1 MNKLAYSYLRFSTP
15 EQAGGDSRRR
25 QLDLARTYA
34 AQHGLVLDAG
44 LSFRDLGMSAF
55 HGRNAREGALRAF
68 LDAVEL
74 GLVPRGSHLLVES
87 LDRLSRD
94 RVLLAQSLF
103 LRIVEA
109 GITIVTL
116 IDERSYSAESLNRSP
131 MDLIVS
137 LVCMMRANEESV
149 TKSARLRAAWTRKR
163 AELGTKPAMG
173 RCPGWL
179 RLDKTAGRFVERERE
194 ADVIRRIYAE
204 AAAGLGQYAIAR
216 KLNAEAVPMF
226 NSGNQRG
233 KAWGPKYIRTLL
245 TAPAVRGTYIPC
257 ITGRDAHGRL
267 LLQPQA
273 PVEGYYPAVVD
284 PATCEA
290 VAHAQ
295 EARRRAFPGARASAD
310 LSATPGRLGRVAPV
324 ANLLAGLGRC
334 PLCGCTMQ
342 LQRGET
348 GRTDWR
354 YLTCSRGYIGAGCE
368 RRHIRYSGIEAV
380 LSKGI
385 DQLVRYCPTQILD
398 PAVKKQRLKQVRSR
412 LAELR
417 FRRMALEADAPL
429 LLALKARS
437 LSVIAEVEAE
447 EQALV
452 AERRR
457 MRPGTAGWLD
467 VTLRARLEQL
477 RALALSEP
485 LDPPLVNAALKSLLT
500 QVVVDWPRS
509 VLVLTWRHG
518 GRSEIGV
525 EMTRRRALSR
535 KHQEPLSLGPLGGA
549 LGQPPTIPRLTSAA
563 GRSPMES

>member
-25 QLDLARTYA
+25 QLDLARAYA
-34 AQHGLVLDAG
+34 ARHGLVLDAG

-55 HGRNAREGALRAF
+55 HGRNVREGALRAF

-94 RVLLAQSLF
+94 RVLLAQASF
-103 LRIVEA
+103 LRIIEA

-116 IDERSYSAESLNRSP
+116 IDDRSYSAESLNRSP

-137 LVCMMRANEESV
+137 LVCMMRANEESA
-149 TKSARLRAAWTRKR
+149 TKSARVRAAWVRKR
-163 AELGTKPAMG
+163 AELGTKPATG

-179 RLDKTAGRFVERERE
+179 RLDKGTGRFVERERE

-216 KLNAEAVPMF
+216 KLNAEAVPLF
-226 NSGNQRG
+226 SSGNQRG
-233 KAWGPKYIRTLL
+233 KAWGPKYIRSLL

-257 ITGRDAHGRL
+257 ITSRDERGRL

-284 PATCEA
+284 AATIA
-290 VAHAQ
+290 TVAHAQ
-295 EARRRAFPGARASAD
+295 EARRRAFPGARAAAD
-310 LSATPGRLGRVAPV
+310 QSSSLGRLGRVAPV

-334 PLCGCTMQ
+334 PLCGSTMQ

-354 YLTCSRGYIGAGCE
+354 YLTCRRGYVGAGCE
-368 RRHIRYSGIEAV
+368 RRHVRYSGIEAV
-380 LSKGI
+380 LSKGMEDVI
-385 DQLVRYCPTQILD
+385 RSCPAQFLD
-398 PAVKKQRLKQVRSR
+398 PAARKQRLKQVRSR

-417 FRRMALEADAPL
+417 SRRVALEANAPL
-429 LLALKARS
+429 LLVLKGTVAR
-437 LSVIAEVEAE
+437 LGV
-447 EQALV
+447 
-452 AERRR
+452 RRR
-457 MRPGTAGWLD
+457 SPWTGRDHWLVGT
-467 VTLRARLEQL
+467 
-477 RALALSEP
+477 
-485 LDPPLVNAALKSLLT
+485 
-500 QVVVDWPRS
+500 S
-509 VLVLTWRHG
+509 V
-518 GRSEIGV
+518 
-525 EMTRRRALSR
+525 
-535 KHQEPLSLGPLGGA
+535 
-549 LGQPPTIPRLTSAA
+549 
-563 GRSPMES
+563 

>member
-25 QLDLARTYA
+25 QLDLARAYA
-34 AQHGLVLDAG
+34 ARHGLVLDAG

-55 HGRNAREGALRAF
+55 HGRNVREGALRAF

-103 LRIVEA
+103 LRIIEA

-116 IDERSYSAESLNRSP
+116 IDDRSYSAESLNRSP

-137 LVCMMRANEESV
+137 LVCMMRANEESA
-149 TKSARLRAAWTRKR
+149 TKSARVRAAWVRKR
-163 AELGTKPAMG
+163 AELGTRPATG

-179 RLDKTAGRFVERERE
+179 RLDKGTGRFVERERE
-194 ADVIRRIYAE
+194 ADVVRRIYAE

-216 KLNAEAVPMF
+216 KLNAEGVPLLS
-226 NSGNQRG
+226 SGNQRG
-233 KAWGPKYIRTLL
+233 KPWGPKYIRSLL
-245 TAPAVRGTYIPC
+245 TAPAVRGTYVPC
-257 ITGRDAHGRL
+257 ITGRDERGRL

-284 PATCEA
+284 AATVA
-290 VAHAQ
+290 TVAHAQ
-295 EARRRAFPGARASAD
+295 EARRRAFPGARAAAD
-310 LSATPGRLGRVAPV
+310 QSSSLGRLGRVAPV

-334 PLCGCTMQ
+334 PLCGSTMQ

-354 YLTCSRGYIGAGCE
+354 YLTCRRGYVGAGCE
-368 RRHIRYSGIEAV
+368 RRHVRYSGIEAV

-385 DQLVRYCPTQILD
+385 EEIIHSCPVQILD
-398 PAVKKQRLKQVRSR
+398 PAARKQRLKQVRSR

-417 FRRMALEADAPL
+417 ARRAALEANAPL

-437 LSVIAEVEAE
+437 QSAIADVEAE
-447 EQALV
+447 EQALLE
-452 AERRR
+452 ERRR
-457 MRPGTAGWLD
+457 MRPGKAGWLD
-467 VTLRARLEQL
+467 VTLRARLGHLQAM
-477 RALALSEP
+477 ALIEP
-485 LDPPLVNAALKSLLT
+485 FDPPVVNAALKSVLT
-500 QVVVDWPRS
+500 EVVVDWPRS
-509 VLVLTWRHG
+509 VLVFAWRHG
-518 GRSEIGV
+518 GRSEVGV
-525 EMTRRRALSR
+525 ELTRRRALSR
-535 KHQEPLSLGPLGGA
+535 KHQAFLPVDWRPTEPQPNLGQEA
-549 LGQPPTIPRLTSAA
+549 LGLNGSV
-563 GRSPMES
+563 

>member
-15 EQAGGDSRRR
+15 EQAGGDSHRR
-25 QLDLARTYA
+25 QLDLARAYA
-34 AQHGLVLDAG
+34 ARHGLVLDAG

-55 HGRNAREGALRAF
+55 HGRNVREGALRAF

-94 RVLLAQSLF
+94 RVLFAQSLF
-103 LRIVEA
+103 LRIIEA

-116 IDERSYSAESLNRSP
+116 IDDRSYSAESLNRSP

-149 TKSARLRAAWTRKR
+149 TKSARVRAAWARKR
-163 AELGTKPAMG
+163 AELGTKPATG

-179 RLDKTAGRFVERERE
+179 RLDKATGRFVERERE
-194 ADVIRRIYAE
+194 ANIVRRIYAE
-204 AAAGLGQYAIAR
+204 AAVGLGQYAIAR
-216 KLNAEAVPMF
+216 KLNAEAVPLF
-226 NSGNQRG
+226 SSGNQRG
-233 KAWGPKYIRTLL
+233 KPWGPKYIRGLL

-257 ITGRDAHGRL
+257 ITGRDERGRL
-267 LLQPQA
+267 LLLPQA

-284 PATCEA
+284 AATCAA

-295 EARRRAFPGARASAD
+295 EARRRAFPGARITADRSAP
-310 LSATPGRLGRVAPV
+310 LGRPGRVAPV

-334 PLCGCTMQ
+334 PLCGSTMQ
-342 LQRGET
+342 LQRGEK

-354 YLTCSRGYIGAGCE
+354 YLTCRRGYVGAGCE
-368 RRHIRYSGIEAV
+368 RRHVRYPGIEAV

-385 DQLVRYCPTQILD
+385 EDVIRSCPAQFLD
-398 PAVKKQRLKQVRSR
+398 PAAKKQRLKQVRSR

-417 FRRMALEADAPL
+417 SRRMALEANAPL

-437 LSVIAEVEAE
+437 ASAIADVEAE
-447 EQALV
+447 EQALLE
-452 AERRR
+452 ERRR
-457 MRPGTAGWLD
+457 MRPGKAGWLD
-467 VTLRARLEQL
+467 VTLRARLDHL
-477 RALALSEP
+477 RAIALTEP
-485 LDPPLVNAALKSLLT
+485 LDPPAVNAALKSVLI
-500 QVVVDWPRS
+500 QVAVDWPRG

-535 KHQEPLSLGPLGGA
+535 KHQVFVPFA
-549 LGQPPTIPRLTSAA
+549 
-563 GRSPMES
+563 

>member
-25 QLDLARTYA
+25 QLDLARAYA
-34 AQHGLVLDAG
+34 VRHGLVLDAG

-55 HGRNAREGALRAF
+55 HGRNVREGALRAF

-103 LRIVEA
+103 LRIIEA

-116 IDERSYSAESLNRSP
+116 IDDRSYSAESLNRSP

-137 LVCMMRANEESV
+137 LVCMMRANEESA
-149 TKSARLRAAWTRKR
+149 TKSARVRAAWARKR
-163 AELGTKPAMG
+163 AELGTKPATG

-179 RLDKTAGRFVERERE
+179 RLDKGTGRFVERGRE
-194 ADVIRRIYAE
+194 ASVVRRIYAE

-216 KLNAEAVPMF
+216 KLNAEAVPLF
-226 NSGNQRG
+226 SSGNQRG
-233 KAWGPKYIRTLL
+233 KPWGPKYVRSLL

-257 ITGRDAHGRL
+257 ITGRDERGRL
-267 LLQPQA
+267 LLLPQT
-273 PVEGYYPAVVD
+273 PVENYYPAVVD
-284 PATCEA
+284 AATCAA

-295 EARRRAFPGARASAD
+295 ETRRQAFPGARAAADRSAP
-310 LSATPGRLGRVAPV
+310 LGRPGRVAPV

-334 PLCGCTMQ
+334 PLCGSTMQ
-342 LQRGET
+342 MQRGET

-354 YLTCSRGYIGAGCE
+354 YLTCRRGYVGAGCE
-368 RRHIRYSGIEAV
+368 RRHIRYPGIEAV

-385 DQLVRYCPTQILD
+385 EAVIRSCPAQFLD
-398 PAVKKQRLKQVRSR
+398 PTARRQRLKQVRSR

-417 FRRMALEADAPL
+417 SRRTALEADAPL

-437 LSVIAEVEAE
+437 QSAIADVEAE
-447 EQALV
+447 EQAL
-452 AERRR
+452 AEERRR

-467 VTLRARLEQL
+467 VTLRARLDHL
-477 RALALSEP
+477 RAMALVEP
-485 LDPPLVNAALKSLLT
+485 LNPPAVNAALKSVLT
-500 QVVVDWPRS
+500 EVVVDWPRS
-509 VLVLTWRHG
+509 VLVLGWRHG

-525 EMTRRRALSR
+525 EMIRRRALSR
-535 KHQEPLSLGPLGGA
+535 KHQVSPPFAQPKGGSD
-549 LGQPPTIPRLTSAA
+549 QPSADPA
-563 GRSPMES
+563 CF

>member
-25 QLDLARTYA
+25 QLDLARAYA
-34 AQHGLVLDAG
+34 ARHGLVLDAG

-55 HGRNAREGALRAF
+55 HGRNVREGALRAF

-116 IDERSYSAESLNRSP
+116 IDDRSYSAESLNRSP

-137 LVCMMRANEESV
+137 LVCMMRANEESA
-149 TKSARLRAAWTRKR
+149 TKSARVRAAWARKR
-163 AELGTKPAMG
+163 AELGKKPATA

-179 RLDKTAGRFVERERE
+179 RLDKGTSRFVERERE
-194 ADVIRRIYAE
+194 ANVIRRIYAE
-204 AAAGLGQYAIAR
+204 AAAGFGQYAIAR
-216 KLNAEAVPMF
+216 KLNAEAVPLF
-226 NSGNQRG
+226 SSGNQRG
-233 KAWGPKYIRTLL
+233 KPWGPRYIRSLL

-257 ITGRDAHGRL
+257 ITGRDERGRL

-284 PATCEA
+284 AATCAA

-295 EARRRAFPGARASAD
+295 EARRRAFPGARAAAEQSAP
-310 LSATPGRLGRVAPV
+310 LGRPGRVAPV

-334 PLCGCTMQ
+334 PLCGSTMQ

-354 YLTCSRGYIGAGCE
+354 YLTCSRGYVGAGCE

-385 DQLVRYCPTQILD
+385 EGVVRSCPAQVLD
-398 PAVKKQRLKQVRSR
+398 PAARWQRLKQVRSR

-417 FRRMALEADAPL
+417 ARRVALEADALL

-447 EQALV
+447 ERDLV
-452 AERRR
+452 EERRR

-467 VTLRARLEQL
+467 VTLRARLDHL
-477 RALALSEP
+477 RAVALIEP
-485 LDPPLVNAALKSLLT
+485 LDPPAVNVALKSVLT
-500 QVVVDWPRS
+500 QVVVDWPRG
-509 VLVLTWRHG
+509 VLVLAWRHG
-518 GRSEIGV
+518 GRSEVGV

-535 KHQEPLSLGPLGGA
+535 KHQAPVPFAQQRDGS
-549 LGQPPTIPRLTSAA
+549 GQPVAAPTCP
-563 GRSPMES
+563 

>member
-25 QLDLARTYA
+25 QLDLARAYA
-34 AQHGLVLDAG
+34 ARHGLVLDAG

-55 HGRNAREGALRAF
+55 HGRNVREGALRAF

-94 RVLLAQSLF
+94 HVLFAQSLF
-103 LRIVEA
+103 LRIIEA

-116 IDERSYSAESLNRSP
+116 IDDRSYSAESLNRSP

-149 TKSARLRAAWTRKR
+149 TKSARVRAAWARKR
-163 AELGTKPAMG
+163 AELGIKPATG

-179 RLDKTAGRFVERERE
+179 RLDKATGRFVERERE
-194 ADVIRRIYAE
+194 ADVVRRIYAE

-216 KLNAEAVPMF
+216 KLNAEAVPLF
-226 NSGNQRG
+226 SSGNQRG
-233 KAWGPKYIRTLL
+233 KPWGPRYIRSLL

-257 ITGRDAHGRL
+257 ITGRDERGRL
-267 LLQPQA
+267 LLQPQT

-284 PATCEA
+284 AATCAA
-290 VAHAQ
+290 VAHIQ
-295 EARRRAFPGARASAD
+295 QARSRAFPGARAAADRSA
-310 LSATPGRLGRVAPV
+310 LLGRPGRVAPV

-334 PLCGCTMQ
+334 PLCRSTMQ

-354 YLTCSRGYIGAGCE
+354 YLTCCRGYVGAGCE
-368 RRHIRYSGIEAV
+368 RRHVRYPGIEAV

-385 DQLVRYCPTQILD
+385 EEVIRSCPAQFLD
-398 PAVKKQRLKQVRSR
+398 PAARRQRLKQVRSR

-417 FRRMALEADAPL
+417 SRRMALEADAPL

-437 LSVIAEVEAE
+437 ASAIADMEAE
-447 EQALV
+447 EQAL
-452 AERRR
+452 AEERRR
-457 MRPGTAGWLD
+457 LRPGTVGWLD
-467 VTLRARLEQL
+467 VTLRARLDHL
-477 RALALSEP
+477 RAVALTEP
-485 LDPPLVNAALKSLLT
+485 LDPPVVNAALKSVLT
-500 QVVVDWPRS
+500 EVVVDWPRS
-509 VLVLTWRHG
+509 VLIFAWRHG
-518 GRSEIGV
+518 GRSEIAV

-535 KHQEPLSLGPLGGA
+535 KHQAFMPPTRPTGA
-549 LGQPPTIPRLTSAA
+549 LDQPSGDPTCF
-563 GRSPMES
+563 

>member
-25 QLDLARTYA
+25 QLDLARAYA
-34 AQHGLVLDAG
+34 ARHGLVLDAG

-55 HGRNAREGALRAF
+55 HGRNVREGALKAF

-103 LRIVEA
+103 LRIIEA

-116 IDERSYSAESLNRSP
+116 IDDRSYSAESLNRSP

-137 LVCMMRANEESV
+137 LVCMMRANEESA
-149 TKSARLRAAWTRKR
+149 TKSVRVRAAWARKR
-163 AELGTKPAMG
+163 AELGTKPATG

-179 RLDKTAGRFVERERE
+179 RLDKGTGRFVERERE
-194 ADVIRRIYAE
+194 ANVVRRIYAE

-216 KLNAEAVPMF
+216 KLNAEAVPLF

-233 KAWGPKYIRTLL
+233 KPWGPKYIRSLL

-257 ITGRDAHGRL
+257 ITGRDERGRL

-273 PVEGYYPAVVD
+273 PVENYYPAVVD
-284 PATCEA
+284 AATCA
-290 VAHAQ
+290 TVAHAQ
-295 EARRRAFPGARASAD
+295 ETRRRAFPGARAAADRSAP
-310 LSATPGRLGRVAPV
+310 LGRPGRVAPV

-334 PLCGCTMQ
+334 PLCGSTMQ

-354 YLTCSRGYIGAGCE
+354 YLTCRRGYVGAGCE
-368 RRHIRYSGIEAV
+368 RRHVRYSGIEAV

-385 DQLVRYCPTQILD
+385 EDVIRSCPAQFLD
-398 PAVKKQRLKQVRSR
+398 PAARKQRLKQVRSR

-417 FRRMALEADAPL
+417 SRRVALEADAPL
-429 LLALKARS
+429 LVALKARS
-437 LSVIAEVEAE
+437 RSAIADVEAE
-447 EQALV
+447 EQAL
-452 AERRR
+452 AEERRR
-457 MRPGTAGWLD
+457 MRPGTTGWLD
-467 VTLRARLEQL
+467 VTLRARLDHL
-477 RALALSEP
+477 RAVALIEP
-485 LDPPLVNAALKSLLT
+485 LDPPAVNAALKSVLT
-500 QVVVDWPRS
+500 EVVVDWPRS
-509 VLVLTWRHG
+509 VLVFAWRHG

-525 EMTRRRALSR
+525 ELTRRRALSR
-535 KHQEPLSLGPLGGA
+535 KHQAFLPVDRRPTGISPNSGQEALKSLA
-549 LGQPPTIPRLTSAA
+549 
-563 GRSPMES
+563 E

>member
-25 QLDLARTYA
+25 QLDLARAYA
-34 AQHGLVLDAG
+34 ARHGLVLDAG

-55 HGRNAREGALRAF
+55 HGRNVREGALRAF

-74 GLVPRGSHLLVES
+74 GLVPQGSHLLVES

-94 RVLLAQSLF
+94 RVLFAQSLF
-103 LRIVEA
+103 LRIIEA

-116 IDERSYSAESLNRSP
+116 IDDRSYSAESLNRSP

-149 TKSARLRAAWTRKR
+149 TKSARVRAAWARKR
-163 AELGTKPAMG
+163 AELGTKPATG

-179 RLDKTAGRFVERERE
+179 RLDKATGRFVERERE
-194 ADVIRRIYAE
+194 ADVVRRIYAE

-216 KLNAEAVPMF
+216 KLNAEAVPLF
-226 NSGNQRG
+226 SSGNQRG
-233 KAWGPKYIRTLL
+233 KPWGPRYIRSLL

-257 ITGRDAHGRL
+257 ITGRDERGRL

-284 PATCEA
+284 AATCAA
-290 VAHAQ
+290 VAHMQ
-295 EARRRAFPGARASAD
+295 QARSRAFPGVRAAADRSA
-310 LSATPGRLGRVAPV
+310 LLGRPGRVAPV

-334 PLCGCTMQ
+334 PLCGSTMQ

-348 GRTDWR
+348 GRTNWR
-354 YLTCSRGYIGAGCE
+354 YLTCCRGYVGAGCE
-368 RRHIRYSGIEAV
+368 RRHVRYPGIEAT

-385 DQLVRYCPTQILD
+385 EEVIRSCPAQFLD
-398 PAVKKQRLKQVRSR
+398 PAARGQRLKQVRAR

-417 FRRMALEADAPL
+417 SRRMALEADAPL

-437 LSVIAEVEAE
+437 QSAIADVEAE
-447 EQALV
+447 EQAL
-452 AERRR
+452 AEERRR
-457 MRPGTAGWLD
+457 LRPGTAGWLD
-467 VTLRARLEQL
+467 VTLRARLDHL
-477 RALALSEP
+477 RAVALTEP
-485 LDPPLVNAALKSLLT
+485 LDPPVVNAALKSVLT
-500 QVVVDWPRS
+500 EVVVDWPRS
-509 VLVLTWRHG
+509 VLVFAWRHG
-518 GRSEIGV
+518 GRSEIAV

-535 KHQEPLSLGPLGGA
+535 KHQA
-549 LGQPPTIPRLTSAA
+549 AIPAA
-563 GRSPMES
+563 